1 MFSVEETTQILIE
14 FGNKYPRKIK
24 EIVKIF
30 IRSLKDSRAMYELSR
45 VIELLEKTKRKQD
58 KEDRLYIKLFES
70 VSEET
75 IQKIKKF
82 VGAANE
88 SNIDIE
94 IDKKMKGGFI
104 AYYHGSIFDAS
115 IKNQLIKL
123 KNTLK

>member
-1 MFSVEETTQILIE
+1 
-14 FGNKYPRKIK
+14 
-24 EIVKIF
+24 
-30 IRSLKDSRAMYELSR
+30 MYELSR